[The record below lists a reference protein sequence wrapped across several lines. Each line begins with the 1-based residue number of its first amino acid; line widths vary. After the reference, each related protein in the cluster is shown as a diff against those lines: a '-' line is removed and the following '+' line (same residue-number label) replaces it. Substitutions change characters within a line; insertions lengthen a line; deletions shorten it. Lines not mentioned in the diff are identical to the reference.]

1 MLSVRDLR
9 NSYWVVSIFNDWGHQ
24 LKEGMVDVSDEG
36 QSFNTVKI

>member
-9 NSYWVVSIFNDWGHQ
+9 NSYWVVSIFYDWGHQ
-24 LKEGMVDVSDEG
+24 LEEGTVGVSDEG